1 MKMPIYEIKRVLT
14 FTDEEK
20 ELINDVIALAENIDG
35 DFCNNACCAHCPFE
49 KFCFYGNDADKV
61 EKQMNKIIND

>member
-1 MKMPIYEIKRVLT
+1 MPIYEIKRVLT

-20 ELINDVIALAENIDG
+20 ELINGVIALAENIDE

-49 KFCFYGNDADKV
+49 KFCFCGNNADKV
-61 EKQMNKIIND
+61 EKQMNRMIKD